1 MSSVLDYTLPV
12 RWKETRLENL
22 ISQGSNITYGVVQPG
37 PEDERGVPFVRGG
50 DIYNGTIAIDKLRTI
65 SKDISNSYSRTL
77 LEGGELLMSLV
88 GYPGEVAI
96 VPSELAG
103 ANIARQAAYVKLAKN
118 VDNKY
123 VMYYLLSDIGKFF
136 LFQKSTGS
144 AQQVINLVE
153 LKEVNVILPPL
164 AQQKKIA
171 KILSTVDNLIE
182 KTQALIEKYTAIK
195 QGMMSDLFTRG
206 IDLSGTTETNPNYG
220 QLRPSYGQ
228 APELYKQTELGWVPK
243 EWEVST
249 LEGVSVSGFKNGYF
263 KDPKLLGRGM
273 KLVNV
278 SELYQDF
285 GIDITPEK
293 VERILISPKDY
304 QKYKIETGDIFFTRS
319 SLVLE
324 GIAKSNI
331 IRSLPEEAIYE
342 CHVMRLKPNCELVVP
357 EFLAIYSGMP
367 VSRAYLMSMAK
378 QVTMTTIA
386 QPDMVGLPV
395 PIPTIEE
402 QSIIVSRI
410 DAIEILIRKETSVVN
425 KHKQFKKGL
434 MQDLL
439 TGKIKI

>member
-195 QGMMSDLFTRG
+195 QGMMADLFTRG
-206 IDLSGTTETNPNYG
+206 IDLSGTPETNPNSG
-220 QLRPSYGQ
+220 QLRPPYEQ
-228 APELYKQTELGWVPK
+228 APELYKETELGWVPR
-243 EWEVST
+243 EWEVT
-249 LEGVSVSGFKNGYF
+249 QV
-263 KDPKLLGRGM
+263 
-273 KLVNV
+273 
-278 SELYQDF
+278 
-285 GIDITPEK
+285 IDISTKVTDGDHHTPERSD
-293 VERILISPKDY
+293 EGILLLSARNVHDGFLDLSNVDY
-304 QKYKIETGDIFFTRS
+304 VPEYEYQRMIKRCYPEAGDILVSCSGTIGRVCEVPNLIF
-319 SLVLE
+319 SLV
-324 GIAKSNI
+324 
-331 IRSLPEEAIYE
+331 RSVALIKLDTEKVIPRYIEWHLRTAT
-342 CHVMRLKPNCELVVP
+342 LKQKMYDS
-357 EFLAIYSGMP
+357 AMQ
-367 VSRAYLMSMAK
+367 A
-378 QVTMTTIA
+378 A
-386 QPDMVGLPV
+386 QPNLFQAPINYLPILKAGL
-395 PIPTIEE
+395 EE
-402 QSIIVSRI
+402 QNEIGKRLDSINSLITSYRI
-410 DAIEILIRKETSVVN
+410 ENK
-425 KHKQFKKGL
+425 KHKSIKKGL

-439 TGKIKI
+439 TGKVKVS